1 MGYVAGIVVTGLLAV
16 LSIVFAV
23 VICYVPNVRQW
34 VLDHLPM
41 KGNVPLTFLLFC
53 LSRQI
58 RGEFLLYHWHRCPCF
73 I

>member
-34 VLDHLPM
+34 VLDHQAM
-41 KGNVPLTFLLFC
+41 KGNVP
-53 LSRQI
+53 
-58 RGEFLLYHWHRCPCF
+58 
-73 I
+73 